1 MKVERGYTCG
11 DGWSVFHHNRH
22 VFSKSKS
29 AVLLIHV
36 HQSYMYMCFN
46 ATLSFV

>member
-1 MKVERGYTCG
+1 MEMVGLFFITIDMFLAR
-11 DGWSVFHHNRH
+11 VI
-22 VFSKSKS
+22 KS